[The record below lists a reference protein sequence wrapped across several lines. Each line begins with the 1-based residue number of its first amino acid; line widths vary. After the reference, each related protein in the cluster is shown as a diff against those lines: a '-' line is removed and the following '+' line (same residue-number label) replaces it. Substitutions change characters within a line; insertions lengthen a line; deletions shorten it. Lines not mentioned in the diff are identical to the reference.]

1 MLMKKQT
8 YLDYIS
14 NYLDEQAFEQFK
26 ATYQQ
31 KISKS
36 IKIIEKRIQ
45 KSDFFSLVKR
55 YWRELTPPDL
65 RWDDQIYN
73 DVVFV
78 HKEDTKT
85 LGSHFLHQ
93 SWYFYIQ
100 EVAAGLSAQ
109 ILDVKKW
116 NMVLDLCAAPG
127 GKSVQIADKLSQLWW
142 GFLLSNEPSNPRR
155 KALIFNL
162 NRCWLANTAVSAYQG
177 QQIWELVSEVFDK
190 VLVDAPCS
198 GEGMQY
204 KSDSK
209 TTYRDEK
216 NAQQLSKLQI
226 QLLISGLKALKV
238 WWELVYSTCTLN
250 ALENEQVIAALLKQ
264 FPNQIELLPVEINQK
279 SAGLT
284 HYWWNEL
291 LPKDQA
297 QKVARFWPHIQHT
310 GGFFIAKFRKNSSL
324 PTSAQIDQRTQQETW
339 YLSSTTLQDEIRS
352 YLRENRGIEQQS
364 DFYFLS
370 NDNAVYL
377 TTKEAT
383 TLPKGIFIE
392 KFWIP
397 IFKKGHSGELI
408 PQQWLVATL
417 WSFAQK
423 NIIEITDQQAQK
435 FLDKQD
441 IVIENWWNGWFLITK
456 REWKPFCLV
465 KQVGNILKNK
475 LY

>member
-1 MLMKKQT
+1 M
-8 YLDYIS
+8 
-14 NYLDEQAFEQFK
+14 
-26 ATYQQ
+26 
-31 KISKS
+31 
-36 IKIIEKRIQ
+36 
-45 KSDFFSLVKR
+45 
-55 YWRELTPPDL
+55 
-65 RWDDQIYN
+65 
-73 DVVFV
+73 
-78 HKEDTKT
+78 
-85 LGSHFLHQ
+85 
-93 SWYFYIQ
+93 
-100 EVAAGLSAQ
+100 
-109 ILDVKKW
+109 
-116 NMVLDLCAAPG
+116 
-127 GKSVQIADKLSQLWW
+127 
-142 GFLLSNEPSNPRR
+142 
-155 KALIFNL
+155 
-162 NRCWLANTAVSAYQG
+162 ANTAVSAYQG

-216 NAQQLSKLQI
+216 NTQQLSKLQI

-250 ALENEQVIAALLKQ
+250 ALENEQVIATVLKQ
-264 FPNQIELLPVEINQK
+264 FPNQVELLPVAINQK
-279 SAGLT
+279 SDGLT
-284 HYWWNEL
+284 HYLWNEL

-310 GGFFIAKFRKNSSL
+310 GGFFITKFRKNSSL
-324 PTSAQIDQRTQQETW
+324 PISTQIDQRTQQETW

-352 YLRENRGIEQQS
+352 YLLEKRGIEKQS
-364 DFYFLS
+364 EFWFLS

-383 TLPKGIFIE
+383 SLPKRIFIE

-435 FLDKQD
+435 LSDKQD

-456 REWKPFCLV
+456 RERKPFCLV